1 MALQNSSAPFREA
14 RGDSSPRSPLSKNLT
29 IRFRKSYHAG
39 SAPRHAD
46 PEEAYRAFLDLGAR
60 TMIPM
65 HWGCFDLTD
74 EPVDLAPKV
83 LAEVLDRTGADRS
96 RVLTMALGER
106 WRIPAG

>member
-1 MALQNSSAPFREA
+1 MRPQ
-14 RGDSSPRSPLSKNLT
+14 
-29 IRFRKSYHAG
+29 
-39 SAPRHAD
+39 HAD
-46 PEEAYRAFLDLGAR
+46 PEEAYRAFRDLGAR

-83 LAEVLDRTGADRS
+83 LEKVLDRTGGDRD
-96 RVLTMALGER
+96 RVRILAVGER